1 MMSKIANFSIL
12 SSFLALWLTS
22 YIKNEIQIFVGFILI
37 FSFGIVHGANDLL
50 LIKKINGDNSTTYWQ
65 ILLRY
70 MAVVL
75 LAVLLF
81 GFIPWL
87 AMLLFI
93 IVSGYHFGEQHWE
106 KKIMYNNTAL
116 TKLFHTTY
124 GLFILLLLFQFH
136 EKEVIATMYGITGI
150 KFTFSSIT
158 ILFKIIGIILA
169 ALFIYSFTISK
180 VFQKN
185 IAREL
190 LYLLVLAILFKVGN
204 LIWAFAI
211 YFIFWHSIP
220 SLVEQI
226 KFLYEKV
233 SVANSKAYLKD
244 AFIYWLISIV
254 GIIVLYFLLKDYKI
268 FDSIFFSFL
277 AAITFPHVVVIE
289 RMFSVKNKKTE

>member
-22 YIKNEIQIFVGFILI
+22 YMKNEIQIFVGFILI

-70 MAVVL
+70 VAVVL

-106 KKIMYNNTAL
+106 KKIMYNDTAL

-289 RMFSVKNKKTE
+289 RMFSIKNKKTE